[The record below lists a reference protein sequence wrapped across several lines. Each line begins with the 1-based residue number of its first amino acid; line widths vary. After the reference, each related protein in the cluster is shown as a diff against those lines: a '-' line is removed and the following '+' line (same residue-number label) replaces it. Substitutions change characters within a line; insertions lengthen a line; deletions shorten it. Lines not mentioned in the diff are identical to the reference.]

1 MSFLDRLTRAFS
13 TLSRVE
19 LDDRA
24 KIGAL
29 GEQYAARL
37 IDDSEGSWIRNPII
51 PHPTK
56 PGYTLEA
63 DFLVYTRGNLFCVE
77 IKNYKGRISYVPKYR
92 TVQVEQRGLFG
103 SRFVPKTVID
113 GYDESRILQE
123 KVGNYGEGVFT
134 KEYPNPLKKTRYF
147 LHRLKDYLSTRVARF
162 QRLHIIP
169 VVGFAEHADISAI
182 HSFETGMIYV
192 SEIPAF
198 FERHA
203 HPKFANS
210 PSPLILAGLQ
220 KVPTWD
226 LILTTN
232 NEWMNGIIRESELAF
247 RGTDGHWHALP
258 YASIHAI
265 SLQRTGLFSA
275 HDQLTVQ
282 YTNGSAQVFHS
293 VGGEI
298 HLQRVGERQVH
309 QLRNVNRV
317 IVGVANK
324 FG

>member
-1 MSFLDRLTRAFS
+1 VSFLDRLTRAFS
-13 TLSRVE
+13 TLSHVE

-29 GEQYAARL
+29 GEQYAAQV
-37 IDDSEGSWIRNPII
+37 IDDSEGNWIRNPII

-77 IKNYKGRISYVPKYR
+77 IKNYKGRISYAPKYR
-92 TVQVEQRGLFG
+92 TVQVEQRDFLV
-103 SRFVPKTVID
+103 SRYVPQTIID
-113 GYDESRILQE
+113 GYDDSRILQE
-123 KVGNYGEGVFT
+123 KVGNYGEAIFT

-147 LHRLKDYLSTRVARF
+147 LHRLKDYLSARDARF

-169 VVGFAEHADISAI
+169 VVGFAEYADISAI

-192 SEIPAF
+192 SEIPTF

-203 HPKFANS
+203 HPKFAKS
-210 PSPLILAGLQ
+210 PSPWILEGLQ

-226 LILTTN
+226 LVLTTN
-232 NEWMNGIIRESELAF
+232 NEWMNGIIQGSELTF
-247 RGTDGHWHALP
+247 RGTDRRRYALP
-258 YASIHAI
+258 YMDIHAI
-265 SLQRTGLFSA
+265 SLQRTGFFSA
-275 HDQLTVQ
+275 YDQMTVQ
-282 YTNGSAQVFHS
+282 YTNGSTKVFHS

-309 QLRNVNRV
+309 QLRNVNRIV
-317 IVGVANK
+317 VGVANK
-324 FG
+324 LA